1 MPGSESKDSDG
12 TNKSETKSI
21 SEVVCMKISVK
32 FYTVN
37 IIPSSQEYT
46 IKQSEQAKWMF
57 KVDLSCLVTHF
68 LILFNTKLFYYFSFW
83 RWKIQSYPKLR
94 LRYPAS

>member
-37 IIPSSQEYT
+37 ITHSSQEN
-46 IKQSEQAKWMF
+46 KQSNNLSKQSGCLKW
-57 KVDLSCLVTHF
+57 
-68 LILFNTKLFYYFSFW
+68 I
-83 RWKIQSYPKLR
+83 
-94 LRYPAS
+94 